1 MTNNSIFNTISFRRI
16 TLLFFFLIALISFS
30 SCSKGTSPKKKLKKE
45 VDNKYINLNYDLKQ
59 IKEAGVLR
67 IITTYS
73 PTGYFLYRGETMGF
87 EYELFNRLADY
98 LGVNLEVV
106 LAKNVDS
113 VIPMLNRGD
122 GDIIALGFTITGKR
136 KEDVSFTDPYLITH
150 QSLVQRKPDK
160 WRKMTVDNIKKQLAT
175 DIVDLIHD
183 TVSVREKSS
192 YYERVKEL
200 SNELGDTIYIH
211 ILPGDMVDEEIIKQ
225 VSEGKIKYTVI
236 DNNKAKIH
244 QSYFPNIDI
253 NTPVSLSQRIA
264 WAVRKDSKE
273 LLDTINFG
281 LKQIKRSPDYNVIY
295 KKYFENSRRF
305 NKRMGSE
312 YFAGNTG
319 KISKYDDLVKENA
332 EIIGLDWRLIK
343 SMVYQESKFNTKNE
357 SWVGAEGLMQLMPA
371 TAREL
376 GVTNANDPKQNIK
389 AGIKY
394 LKRMYDYWD
403 NIPDSIQRIKFAM
416 ASYNCGYGHVKDAQK
431 LAIKFKKDSL
441 SWDDGVDEF
450 VLKLSKP
457 EYYNDPV
464 TKYGY
469 ARGSEP
475 YNYVNDIF
483 ERYTNYKTI
492 VHK

>member
-1 MTNNSIFNTISFRRI
+1 MINNSILKSI
-16 TLLFFFLIALISFS
+16 TSSRFVLIFFFTIVFLSFS
-30 SCSKGTSPKKKLKKE
+30 NCSKATGKKKLQKE
-45 VDNKYINLNYDLKQ
+45 AAKKYINLNYDLTQ

-73 PTGYFLYRGETMGF
+73 PTGYFLYKGETMGF

-98 LGVNLEVV
+98 IGVNLEVV

-122 GDIIALGFTITGKR
+122 GDIIALGYTITSKR
-136 KEDVSFTDPYLITH
+136 KEDVSFTDPYLITY
-150 QSLVQRKPDK
+150 QSLVQRKPEN

-192 YYERVKEL
+192 YFERVKEL
-200 SNELGDTIYIH
+200 SSELGDTVYID
-211 ILPGDMVDEEIIKQ
+211 ILPGDMVDEEIIKH

-264 WAVRKDSKE
+264 WAVRKDSQE

-295 KKYFENSRRF
+295 KKYFKNSRGF
-305 NKRMGSE
+305 NKRLGSE
-312 YFAGNTG
+312 FFSGNTG
-319 KISKYDDLVKENA
+319 KISKYDDLVKESA
-332 EIIGLDWRLIK
+332 KIIGLDWRLIK
-343 SMVYQESKFNTKNE
+343 SLVYQESKFNAKNE

-371 TAREL
+371 TAKEL
-376 GVTNANDPKQNIK
+376 GVVDANDPAQNIK

-403 NIPDSIQRIKFAM
+403 KIPDSIQRIKFAM
-416 ASYNCGYGHVKDAQK
+416 ASYNSGYGHVKDAQK

-450 VLKLSKP
+450 ILKLSKSK
-457 EYYNDPV
+457 YYNDPV

-469 ARGSEP
+469 ARGTEP

-483 ERYTNYKTI
+483 ERYHNYKI
-492 VHK
+492 LVQE